1 MLPNF
6 ISFLPGLTWLY
17 LVFSWYNWLGAGLID
32 SRVVALWNRISS
44 ADLKRSSGSVDRSGR
59 RFLFVSPP
67 PAVPRRR
74 ESSGPYRSVIGFDC
88 YFSFFFGFSFPFF
101 FSLRFSFLLLLPN
114 FSPACVSPASSR
126 FAFLDVSM
134 RFDGSA
140 IFFFCLNLS
149 RNFPFYAQI
158 RRRFYFFSTNRML
171 NRFRRRSTR
180 EKVPSLAANKK
191 NSVKLGKGFTWPG
204 GWADRRRRRRRR
216 WRRRRRRA
224 RRTKAA
230 GVAAHLGRRLR
241 RQKKKRE
248 IL

>member
-88 YFSFFFGFSFPFF
+88 YFFLFFWLFLSFFFLSPLFF
-101 FSLRFSFLLLLPN
+101 FVVVAELLTGLRFAGF
-114 FSPACVSPASSR
+114 
-126 FAFLDVSM
+126 FAFRVPR
-134 RFDGSA
+134 RFDAVRRFRHFLFLFKSFKKLSLLRSDSSTFL
-140 IFFFCLNLS
+140 FFFNQSNVESFSTAVNPRESAVLS
-149 RNFPFYAQI
+149 R
-158 RRRFYFFSTNRML
+158 
-171 NRFRRRSTR
+171 
-180 EKVPSLAANKK
+180 K
-191 NSVKLGKGFTWPG
+191 
-204 GWADRRRRRRRR
+204 
-216 WRRRRRRA
+216 
-224 RRTKAA
+224 
-230 GVAAHLGRRLR
+230 
-241 RQKKKRE
+241 
-248 IL
+248 

>member
-88 YFSFFFGFSFPFF
+88 YFFLFFLAFPFLF
-101 FSLRFSFLLLLPN
+101 FSLSAFLFCCCCRTSHRLAFRRLLRVSRSSTFRCGSTVPPFSF
-114 FSPACVSPASSR
+114 FV
-126 FAFLDVSM
+126 
-134 RFDGSA
+134 
-140 IFFFCLNLS
+140 
-149 RNFPFYAQI
+149 
-158 RRRFYFFSTNRML
+158 
-171 NRFRRRSTR
+171 
-180 EKVPSLAANKK
+180 
-191 NSVKLGKGFTWPG
+191 
-204 GWADRRRRRRRR
+204 
-216 WRRRRRRA
+216 
-224 RRTKAA
+224 
-230 GVAAHLGRRLR
+230 
-241 RQKKKRE
+241 
-248 IL
+248 